1 MEQVREPENAD
12 IIAGPLSI
20 GLSPDGVENF
30 LQKGQK
36 VRKIR
41 FFDGGEEFGLEL
53 PSITAR
59 SLQKMAM
66 TGMVTRV
73 ERSVSDFSKQRKHI
87 MNLTSSFA
95 IATVYRQFE
104 TRLWEIIGKSDLLI
118 SWNRANPRLNIG
130 PGVNLAA
137 QAFQMLI
144 AKTKDGILAYKQEV
158 LKSVQANI
166 ARIAKASNDEKKDLT
181 LLAIRYLNAID
192 PVVWLL
198 LVTSKDVQTAAALVS
213 ELQKLLIQY
222 VGRSELPE
230 YLALMLV
237 ELVVVVGNV
246 QGDGESV
253 KNTDG
258 PQTVYVSYVLGSL
271 RKSQEERT
279 KMTIQIGNEASE
291 FSSLRTRVDQQANA
305 NLKHRSLDAFFA
317 GVKGNTAG
325 GAPISGDS
333 GTNELGMYYL
343 SYLKEA
349 CHKMDISLDSF
360 VNAIPHTKRTLINLV
375 LAI

>member
-1 MEQVREPENAD
+1 MQQAREPESD
-12 IIAGPLSI
+12 DLIMGPLNI
-20 GLSPDGVENF
+20 GLSPVGVENF

-36 VRKIR
+36 VRKVR

-53 PSITAR
+53 PTVTFR

-73 ERSVSDFSKQRKHI
+73 ECAVTDFVRQRKHI
-87 MNLTSSFA
+87 MNLTNCFA

-104 TRLWEIIGKSDLLI
+104 NRLWDIIGKSDLLI

-130 PGVNLAA
+130 PGVNSSA
-137 QAFQMLI
+137 QAFQLLI
-144 AKTKDGILAYKQEV
+144 SKTKDGILAYKHEV

-166 ARIAKASNDEKKDLT
+166 AKIAKASNDEKKDLT

-192 PVVWLL
+192 PIVWLL
-198 LVTSKDVQTAAALVS
+198 LVTSKDNMTAGQLVS

-246 QGDGESV
+246 QGDGETTRTSDV
-253 KNTDG
+253 
-258 PQTVYVSYVLGSL
+258 PPAVFVSFALGTL

-279 KMTIQIGNEASE
+279 KLHIQIGNEGGE
-291 FSSLRTRVDQQANA
+291 FNALRLKVDQQASA
-305 NLKHRSLDAFFA
+305 NLRHRSLDTFFA
-317 GVKGNTAG
+317 GSKPNNPLPGKSATE
-325 GAPISGDS
+325 
-333 GTNELGMYYL
+333 GTNELGLYYL

-349 CHKMDISLDSF
+349 CQKMEISLDSF
-360 VNAIPHTKRTLINLV
+360 VNAVPHTKRSLVNMV